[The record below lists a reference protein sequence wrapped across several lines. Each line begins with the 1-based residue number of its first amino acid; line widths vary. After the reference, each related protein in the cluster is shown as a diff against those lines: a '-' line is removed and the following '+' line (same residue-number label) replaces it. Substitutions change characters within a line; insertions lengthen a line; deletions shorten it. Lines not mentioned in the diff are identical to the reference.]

1 MRYCSA
7 FTSIGL
13 GDCAVCLKIAS
24 HMSIEVQ
31 QEIAGAASQNSW
43 TTDLMVALECRLDA
57 KLRCAPP
64 PAGIRGLGARA
75 ALLQMQHDPMRT
87 GQRTTKEAAAAPGA
101 KSRHQ
106 VGNTLMQGAGR
117 AHAASTPVG
126 VKLLGVANASRR
138 CGLGSQPSSASSDEE
153 DWIAMPRDGMA
164 GNAFRRVESQHV
176 SFQHKG

>member
-1 MRYCSA
+1 MRYSSA
-7 FTSIGL
+7 FTVHWL
-13 GDCAVCLKIAS
+13 GRLRCALKTS

-176 SFQHKG
+176 SFQHMG